1 MSAVDSI
8 RNPEGIWINT
18 SCFREEA
25 HNFLKNG
32 YYCPDPTGSLGW
44 YEYWQEQENRC
55 VNGYTVGGAHITGHH
70 YFYLNFSQ
78 IQLTMDKTINDNENV
93 TKKQKGTKKVTFPD
107 FWDGDYNY
115 FHCLEIA
122 EKGCSEERLKR
133 LQLYARIDP
142 RYLTGGYHMIVGKAR
157 RKGFEQPHSELIMTP
172 DGYTTMGDIQTG
184 DLVLTPDG
192 GSAKVLEKYDQG
204 NKDVYELTLQDGRT
218 IRCGKDH
225 LWKIIEFRGIEKV
238 VNTEFFLT
246 RKLKRG
252 TKGKEYYSYYLP
264 QTQPVQYHPQ
274 QEPLSID
281 PYLLGLL
288 IGDGSLTK
296 GSCLFSTADTELL
309 TTIQSILGEDYTIRH
324 KAGYQYSISYLPS
337 KQYNP
342 LLRALKKLG
351 LRERAE
357 KKFIPDEYKYAS
369 VEARMELV
377 RGLMDSDGSSSPNGS
392 CRFSNTSE
400 QLIDDLQFVLR
411 GLGIRVKKTRL
422 NNLNKGFSKLQAWGL
437 AITTDQPIF
446 KLKRKL
452 KNIKPRCYNH
462 NKIAIT
468 KVRKLE
474 YQEASSCI
482 LIDSEEHLYL
492 TSGFAVTHNSYKNA
506 GICSNIYNH
515 TPDSLTIIG
524 AFDKKYLY
532 PEGTMGM
539 ASEYLDFLNQHTGW
553 AKAREFVNRPE
564 HKKASYRE
572 MLEGIQVEKGYRSQI
587 MAITFK
593 DNPDA
598 ARGKDAQLILF
609 EEAGKFNNL
618 LDSYM
623 ATKDAMQD
631 GRFTTGFM
639 VIFGTGGDMEGGT
652 RDFAQMFMNP
662 LEYDIM
668 PFINVWDTNAENSQC
683 GYFHPDNL
691 NLVGF
696 YDKEGNSDMEAA
708 KQYELDTRNELK
720 RNATSSNVIQKRV
733 QEHGLNPSE
742 CFLMVSTNDFPVVEL
757 QRRLNTVKR
766 ENLHLKE
773 GQAGW
778 LYRDE
783 QNQSRFQIDLEGKTN
798 PLWDFKPKDN
808 DIKGAVVIYEYPV
821 PNAPKGLYKIG
832 HDPYRQE
839 HASTSTSIGATYVY
853 KGVLQGSA
861 TRNII
866 VATYHGRPNTSDEY
880 NRNLVMLAELYNT
893 EVGYE
898 NEVTEVKSYFEK
910 KKKLHLLALQ
920 PNRVISN
927 NIKNSK
933 VNRVYGIHMPEKLK
947 DAGEK
952 YIKQW
957 LLTEREFDEDGNK
970 VLNLDTISDPGLL
983 EELISYNRKGNFD
996 RVMGFMIL
1004 MMYLEEESEG
1014 KKYVLQDE
1022 KKDDWLGFNNVL
1034 FKRA

>member
-1 MSAVDSI
+1 MSAVDAI

-18 SCFREEA
+18 RCFREEA
-25 HNFLKNG
+25 DNFIKNG

-44 YEYWQEQENRC
+44 FEYWQEQLNRC
-55 VNGYTVGGAHITGHH
+55 TEGYSVGGARITGNH
-70 YFYLNFSQ
+70 YFYLNFAQ
-78 IQLTMDKTINDNENV
+78 IQLTKDKQEVGNEHII
-93 TKKQKGTKKVTFPD
+93 KKQKGVKKVSFPD

-122 EKGCSEERLKR
+122 EKGCSEEELIK
-133 LQLYARIDP
+133 LQLYSRIDP
-142 RYLTGGYHMIVGKAR
+142 AFLSGGYHMIVGKAR

-172 DGYTTMGDIQTG
+172 YGYTTMGEIKVNEE
-184 DLVLTPDG
+184 VLTPDG
-192 GSAKVLEKYDQG
+192 GSAKVLEKYQQG
-204 NKDVYELTLQDGRT
+204 KKDVYELTLQDGR
-218 IRCGKDH
+218 IVRCGLDH
-225 LWKIIEFRGIEKV
+225 LWEIIEFRGTRKV
-238 VNTEFFLT
+238 VTTEFFLT

-252 TKGKEYYSYYLP
+252 TKKKEYYSYYLP
-264 QTQPVQYHPQ
+264 QTEPVQYHYQHELP
-274 QEPLSID
+274 ID

-288 IGDGSLTK
+288 IGDGSFTQ
-296 GSCLFSTADTELL
+296 GSCLFSTADQELL
-309 TTIQSILGEDYTIRH
+309 DTIQATLGEDYEIKH
-324 KAGYQYSISYLPS
+324 KTGYQYSICYRKS
-337 KQYNP
+337 KNHNP
-342 LLRALKKLG
+342 LLRALKELG

-357 KKFIPDEYKYAS
+357 KKFIPDCYKYAS
-369 VEARMELV
+369 VESRLELV
-377 RGLMDSDGSSSPNGS
+377 RGLMDTDGSSSPNGA
-392 CRFSNTSE
+392 CRFSSTSE
-400 QLIDDLQFVLR
+400 QLVDDLQFVLQS
-411 GLGIRVKKTRL
+411 LAIRVKKVKL
-422 NNLNKGFSKLQAWGL
+422 DNLGKGFSKLQAWGL
-437 AITTDQPIF
+437 NITTDQPIF
-446 KLKRKL
+446 KLDRKL
-452 KNIKPRCYNH
+452 ANIKTRCYNH
-462 NKIAIT
+462 KKIAIT
-468 KVRKLE
+468 AVKKLE
-474 YQEASSCI
+474 YQEECSCI
-482 LIDSEEHLYL
+482 LIDSPDHLYL
-492 TSGFAVTHNSYKNA
+492 TSGFVVTHNSFKNA
-506 GICSNIYNH
+506 SICTNIYNSI
-515 TPDSLTIIG
+515 PDSLTIIG

-539 ASEYLDFLNQHTGW
+539 ASENLDFLNQHTGW

-572 MLEGIQVEKGYRSQI
+572 LVDGIQIEKGYRSQI

-623 ATKDAMQD
+623 ATKDTMQD
-631 GRFTTGFM
+631 GRYTTGFM

-662 LEYDIM
+662 LEYDIL
-668 PFINVWDTNAENSQC
+668 PFVNIWDEHAENSSC

-696 YDKEGNSDMEAA
+696 YDEHGNSNTEKA
-708 KQYELDTRNELK
+708 KAYELNTRTELRK
-720 RNATSSNVIQKRV
+720 HATSSNVLQKRV

-766 ENLHLKE
+766 ENLHLRE
-773 GQAGW
+773 GQPGQ
-778 LYRDE
+778 LYLDAE
-783 QNQSRFQIDLEGKTN
+783 GKAKFKIDLEGKTD
-798 PLWDFKPKDN
+798 PLWDYKPKDN
-808 DIKGAVVIYEYPV
+808 NIKGAVVIYEYPV

-832 HDPYRQE
+832 HDPYRQSQ
-839 HASTSTSIGATYVY
+839 AATSTSIGTTYVY
-853 KGVLQGSA
+853 KGVLQGAA
-861 TRNII
+861 TKNII

-910 KKKLHLLALQ
+910 KRKLHLLALQ

-927 NIKNSK
+927 NIKDSK

-957 LLTEREFDEDGNK
+957 LLTEREFDEEGNK
-970 VLNLDTISDPGLL
+970 ILNLDTISDPGLL
-983 EELISYNRKGNFD
+983 EELINYNRKGNFD
-996 RVMGFMIL
+996 RVMAFMIL
-1004 MMYLEEESEG
+1004 MMYLEEENEG
-1014 KKYVLQDE
+1014 RKYTIE
-1022 KKDDWLGFNNVL
+1022 TNAKDQWSDFANSL
-1034 FKRA
+1034 FKRT